1 MSRRLARE
9 KILQCLFGITV
20 GNNNPQTSLQYF
32 QEEDISKSDLEFIEN
47 TVNGVVEHLA
57 DIDGFYVPFLKDWQF
72 ERLANIDRTILRIAV
87 YEMRYLTSIPPTV
100 SINEAVE
107 LAKVF
112 GGDESP
118 KFINAVLDQVKSTI
132 V

>member
-20 GNNNPQTSLQYF
+20 GNNNLETALEYF
-32 QEEDISKSDLEFIEN
+32 QEEDISKVDMEFIDN
-47 TVNGVVEHLA
+47 AVNGVIKHLTE
-57 DIDGFYVPFLKDWQF
+57 IDAFYAPFLKDWQP
-72 ERLANIDRTILRIAV
+72 ERIANVDRTILRMAV
-87 YEMRYLTSIPPTV
+87 YEIRYLSDIPVTV

-107 LAKVF
+107 LAKIF
-112 GGDESP
+112 GGDEAP
-118 KFINAVLDQVKSTI
+118 KFINAVLDQVKNAT

>member
-20 GNNNPQTSLQYF
+20 GNNNPQIALEYF
-32 QEEDISKSDLEFIEN
+32 QEEDISKEDLVFIES
-47 TVNGVVEHLA
+47 TVKGVIEHLA
-57 DIDGFYVPFLKDWQF
+57 DIDGFYVPFLKDWQL

-87 YEMRYLTSIPPTV
+87 FEMRYLASIPPTV

-118 KFINAVLDQVKSTI
+118 KFINAVLDQVKNAI
-132 V
+132 I